1 MTILDVVLVLVVA
14 LLVLVAYS
22 LGLSAGHRM
31 SRWKEPIPGPKEVV
45 EAITP
50 EPKGDG
56 SPDKPES
63 EDDEAEKMWQMF
75 AAAAEKPEPPKG
87 KD

>member
-1 MTILDVVLVLVVA
+1 MSSVLELSFLVLVVGV
-14 LLVLVAYS
+14 LVLVAYS
-22 LGLSAGHRM
+22 LGLAAGHRM
-31 SRWKEPIPGPKEVV
+31 SRWKEPIPGPKELA

-50 EPKGDG
+50 EPKGED

-63 EDDEAEKMWQMF
+63 EDDEAAKMWQMF
-75 AAAAEKPEPPKG
+75 AAANPEKLQG